1 MGLIEKSML
10 ERYEEAKLE
19 ARLDKAESKP
29 QKYCCEP
36 KFQVRP
42 CVPFYQS
49 MSIDKAIE
57 EIKLAIKKNDSS
69 LVSIEALKAIKPTIR
84 NLIELYINS
93 ERSLYLAMYFR
104 EMNEKKNNEAEVD

>member
-10 ERYEEAKLE
+10 ERYEESKLE
-19 ARLDKAESKP
+19 SELDKTKSKP
-29 QKYCCEP
+29 QECCCKP

-49 MSIDKAIE
+49 MPIDKTIE
-57 EIKLAIKKNDSS
+57 EIKLAIEKNDSS
-69 LVSIEALKAIKPTIR
+69 LVSIEALKAIEPTIR
-84 NLIELYINS
+84 NLIELYVNT
-93 ERSLYLAMYFR
+93 ERSLYLTMYFR